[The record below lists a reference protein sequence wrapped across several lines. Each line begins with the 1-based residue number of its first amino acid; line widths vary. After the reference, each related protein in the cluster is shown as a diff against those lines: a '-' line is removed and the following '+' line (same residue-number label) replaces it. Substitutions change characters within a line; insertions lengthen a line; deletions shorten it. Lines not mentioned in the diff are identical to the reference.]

1 MTSQHG
7 LLLKAALKL
16 ISKLLQP
23 CSLLQQ
29 TTIDCI
35 PWAKRGRYVT
45 SRALSSIVMS
55 YFQPVTSYST
65 GSGGSSLVYSAIGT
79 ELTSPIGQSFAGY
92 AASST
97 STNDPGLSKLDR
109 ASRAASI
116 EHSGSTASLQ
126 QYVYGIAATLCGW
139 SGPRAPDPFP
149 NPFGAPAVFVSES
162 RLQRCSFAFAC

>member
-1 MTSQHG
+1 LFSVAANNHRLHSLGQKRTIWHLQSPLKHCDE
-7 LLLKAALKL
+7 LLSA
-16 ISKLLQP
+16 
-23 CSLLQQ
+23 C
-29 TTIDCI
+29 D
-35 PWAKRGRYVT
+35 
-45 SRALSSIVMS
+45 
-55 YFQPVTSYST
+55 YST